1 MHARVAAFDITDSS
15 VIDPMIE
22 EIRKDVE
29 SGSPPPGLED
39 AKGVMILVDREKGKT
54 LGITFFDSEDALKR
68 GDEAL
73 NKMSPDP
80 EGSMR
85 RSSVE
90 FYEVPIQ
97 RMN

>member
-1 MHARVAAFDITDSS
+1 MHARVAMFEG
-15 VIDPMIE
+15 DPASLDQMVE

-29 SGSPPPGLED
+29 SGNTPPGLED
-39 AKGVMILVDREKGKT
+39 AKGVMIFVDRKSGKT
-54 LGITFFDSEDALKR
+54 MGITFFDDEEGLKR

-73 NKMSPDP
+73 NNMSPGD
-80 EGSMR
+80 GSTR

>member
-1 MHARVAAFDITDSS
+1 MHARVATFEG
-15 VIDPMIE
+15 DPASLDQMVE

-29 SGSPPPGLED
+29 SGNTPPGLED
-39 AKGVMILVDREKGKT
+39 AKGVMIFVDRNSGKT
-54 LGITFFDSEDALKR
+54 MGITFFDDEEGLKR

-73 NKMSPDP
+73 NNMSPGD
-80 EGSMR
+80 GSTR

>member
-1 MHARVAAFDITDSS
+1 MHARVAMFEG
-15 VIDPMIE
+15 DPASLDQMVE

-29 SGSPPPGLED
+29 SGNTPPGLED
-39 AKGVMILVDREKGKT
+39 AKGVMIFVDRKSGKT
-54 LGITFFDSEDALKR
+54 MGITFFDDEEGLKR

-73 NKMSPDP
+73 NNMSPGD
-80 EGSMR
+80 GSTR
-85 RSSVE
+85 RSSVD